1 MSGRLRIFYVSDL
14 HGSERCFRKFING
27 GQAYKADVLIL
38 GGDVAGKAIQ
48 PLTHRAGNRYTCHFH
63 GADYDVGPGDGL
75 EELERLI
82 ADQGLYAYRAEPG
95 EMETLTSA
103 GDLDA
108 LFLKLM
114 KERLAGWTRLAD
126 ERLRP
131 LGKQVYWM
139 LGNDDPP
146 ELAEVLDSA
155 PWGVNVD
162 NKVVPVS
169 DDHEMLSL
177 GYSNITPWHSP
188 REVMEDVLAEMLD
201 RLRAQ
206 VKAPEQAIV
215 NLHVPPYD
223 TGIDQAPMLDANLQV
238 QTAAGQVKFAP
249 AGSTAVR
256 ALIESMQPLLGL
268 HGHIHEAHG
277 FRQLGRTLVVN
288 PGSDYTTG
296 SLDGE
301 LVTLER
307 NLVKAHQFVR
317 G

>member
-1 MSGRLRIFYVSDL
+1 MPGSLRIFYVSDL

-27 GQAYKADVLIL
+27 GSVYKADVLIL

-48 PLTHRAGNRYTCHFH
+48 PITRRNAGRYTCRFH
-63 GADYDVGPGDGL
+63 GVDYDVGPGDGL
-75 EELERLI
+75 EELERMI
-82 ADQGLYAYRAEPG
+82 ADQGFYAYRAEPG
-95 EMETLTSA
+95 ELDDLTAA
-103 GDLDA
+103 GKLDS

-114 KERLAGWTRLAD
+114 KERLAGWTHLAD

-131 LGKQVYWM
+131 LGKEVCWM

-146 ELAEVLDSA
+146 QLAEVLDSA

-162 NKVVPVS
+162 NKVISLS

-177 GYSNITPWHSP
+177 GYSNVTPWHSP
-188 REVMEDVLAEMLD
+188 RELAEDELGQMLAQ
-201 RLRAQ
+201 LRAG
-206 VKAPEQAIV
+206 VKAPGRAV
-215 NLHVPPYD
+215 LNLHVPPFD
-223 TGIDQAPMLDANLQV
+223 TGIDEAPMLDADLQV
-238 QTAAGQVKFAP
+238 QTALGQVKFAP

-256 ALIESMQPLLGL
+256 ALIDSMQPLLGL

-277 FRQLGRTLVVN
+277 FRMVGRTLVIN

-296 SLDGE
+296 SLDGA

-307 NLVKAHQFVR
+307 DRVTAHQFVR